1 MRYNRK
7 LLRRFG
13 GSVRAM
19 ERYARDHGMDVM
31 DMHTVHEKADRVIV
45 KDKTGVY
52 RRPVNLHFDTL
63 GSGGVQVAETLR
75 RGR

>member
-13 GSVRAM
+13 GSVRAL
-19 ERYARDHGMDVM
+19 ERYARDHGLDPLEMNA
-31 DMHTVHEKADRVIV
+31 VHDKADRVV
-45 KDKTGVY
+45 FKDKTGVY
-52 RRPVNLHFDTL
+52 RRPVNLHFDTW

-75 RGR
+75 RR